1 VATGD
6 RGTAAEQPVLE
17 GERVVLR
24 PIRDDDVDALV
35 AILREPSVARWWN
48 PLPDEAAARE
58 AVHDGDVIFTVEVEG
73 DVAGW
78 LSVSEETD
86 ADFRHA
92 GIDVFLTAARQDA
105 GLGTEAVRLAVD
117 WLIGPRGHHRVTID
131 PCLANRRAI
140 RCYER
145 VGFLPVGV
153 MRAYGR
159 IGDGSWADHLLL
171 DLLARDVR
179 AQGPGTPDV

>member
-1 VATGD
+1 MSIGD
-6 RGTAAEQPVLE
+6 RDPSSEPPVLE
-17 GERVVLR
+17 GRRVVLR
-24 PIRDDDVDALV
+24 PLRDDDIEPLV

-48 PLPDEAAARE
+48 PLPDEAAARGS
-58 AVHDGDVIFTVEVEG
+58 VLDGDVIFTVEVGG

-86 ADFRHA
+86 PDFRHA
-92 GIDVFLTAARQDA
+92 GIDVFLTAERQDR
-105 GLGTEAVRLAVD
+105 GLGTEAVGLAVD
-117 WLIGPRGHHRVTID
+117 WLIGPRGHHRLTID
-131 PCLANRRAI
+131 PCAENVRAI

-145 VGFLPVGV
+145 VGFRPVGV

-171 DLLARDVR
+171 DLLADDVSAAARR
-179 AQGPGTPDV
+179 APEV